1 MNQDERIVKC
11 SYYPDKGRV
20 VKYSYYQELDLLY
33 VSDIS
38 PIGVR
43 GKYANGYDFTEGQG
57 VGFILSID
65 ENGRSIGFE
74 FFDAAELLLPYL
86 LPDEF
91 QKTNFRTNLTVEYCA
106 GTDILR
112 LNNGK
117 SSVYS
122 ETVTEDW
129 ITYFNDD
136 FDPYENYD
144 VGEVVAFTLGRVSE
158 NILPLLVQ
166 YAPLGDYDPDKQ
178 ERMRRF
184 RKSGVTG

>member
-11 SYYPDKGRV
+11 SYYPDNGRV

-65 ENGRSIGFE
+65 DNGRSIGFE
-74 FFDAAELLLPYL
+74 FFDAAELLLPHL
-86 LPDEF
+86 LPSEF
-91 QKTNFRTNLTVEYCA
+91 EKTDFRTNLTVEYSA
-106 GTDILR
+106 DTDVMKLG
-112 LNNGK
+112 NGK
-117 SSVYS
+117 QAVYS
-122 ETVTEDW
+122 EAVTEDW
-129 ITYFNDD
+129 ITHFNDD

-144 VGEVVAFTLGRVSE
+144 VGEIVGFTLGRVSE
-158 NILPLLVQ
+158 NILPLLLK
-166 YAPLGDYDPDKQ
+166 YAPLGEYDPDKR

-184 RKSGVTG
+184 RKSGVTP

>member
-1 MNQDERIVKC
+1 MNKDERIVKC

-20 VKYSYYQELDLLY
+20 VKYSYYRELDLLY
-33 VSDIS
+33 VTDIS

-91 QKTNFRTNLTVEYCA
+91 QKTDFRTNLAVEYCA
-106 GTDILR
+106 GTDTLK
-112 LNNGK
+112 LSNGK

-129 ITYFNDD
+129 ITYFNND

-144 VGEVVAFTLGRVSE
+144 VGEVAAFTLGRVSE
-158 NILPLLVQ
+158 NILPLLLE
-166 YAPLGDYDPDKQ
+166 YAPLGEYDPDKQ

-184 RKSGVTG
+184 RKSGVTP

>member
-1 MNQDERIVKC
+1 MNQKEGLVKY
-11 SYYPDKGRV
+11 SHYPDKERV
-20 VKYSYYQELDLLY
+20 VKYSYYLELDLLY
-33 VSDIS
+33 VTDIS

-65 ENGRSIGFE
+65 ESGRSIGFE

-91 QKTNFRTNLTVEYCA
+91 ESTDFRTSLTVEYCA
-106 GTDILR
+106 ETDILK
-112 LNNGK
+112 LGNGK
-117 SSVYS
+117 PYVYS
-122 ETVTEDW
+122 EAVTEEW
-129 ITYFNDD
+129 STHFNDD

-144 VGEVVAFTLGRVSE
+144 VGEIVGFTLSRVSR
-158 NILPLLVQ
+158 NILPLLLQ
-166 YAPLGDYDPDKQ
+166 FSPSDYDPDKQ